1 MHLLPGKIHATIA
14 MPKME
19 ATSCAK
25 MYSAARRLLSLPVIH
40 SANEIAELNCA
51 PAPRQ
56 GYSEKDCIWVAN
68 NIQAPDIE
76 ENAKEIEMA
85 WKPDTKAAAKE
96 VVSLLQSD
104 WYALP
109 ITQNIGV

>member
-1 MHLLPGKIHATIA
+1 

-56 GYSEKDCIWVAN
+56 GHSGRDHIHVGRQQYTRCRYW
-68 NIQAPDIE
+68 APDIE
-76 ENAKEIEMA
+76 ENAKEIEIA
-85 WKPDTKAAAKE
+85 WNPDTKAAAKE